1 MIFSY
6 TYSYDNIY
14 TNIYVN
20 IFTNILNGFKMSNT
34 VNNAN
39 IINNTNIANN
49 IDNSNDI
56 NNNSNNSQAPVIEIF
71 SSIQGEGILVGRR
84 QIFIRFAGCNLDCN
98 YCDTSSSKNINAG
111 NLMSIEDV
119 LNKINELAT
128 PDLHS
133 ISFTGG
139 EPLLHAEFIS
149 KVIANFDKLGYKSFL
164 ETNGTLPNQLKF
176 LKNIDYVSLD
186 IKLVEHFK
194 NISKNNNGNFC
205 DSNFYDYKETFNFWK
220 NNIFKN
226 ELESIKIL
234 IEWNTNIYCKL
245 VVYPKTKISEIE
257 DIAIKV
263 SDIILN
269 NGNNINDEN
278 NEDNGNTI
286 INVPFVIQPL
296 SPIEQWHSD
305 SFYDTGSNDISQN
318 KLLEISSVIGKYM
331 DVLTIPQLHKVLDI
345 E

>member
-1 MIFSY
+1 
-6 TYSYDNIY
+6 
-14 TNIYVN
+14 
-20 IFTNILNGFKMSNT
+20 MSNT
-34 VNNAN
+34 A
-39 IINNTNIANN
+39 NNTNIN
-49 IDNSNDI
+49 
-56 NNNSNNSQAPVIEIF
+56 NNNSDSSQAPVIEIF

-84 QIFIRFAGCNLDCN
+84 QIFVRFAGCNLDCN

-111 NLMSIEDV
+111 NIMSIEDV

-139 EPLLHAEFIS
+139 EPLIHAEFIS

-176 LKNIDYVSLD
+176 LKNIDYVSMD

-194 NISKNNNGNFC
+194 NNNDKNNKNNNGNFS
-205 DSNFYDYKETFNFWK
+205 DSNSNDYKETFNFWK

-226 ELESIKIL
+226 ELASIKIL
-234 IEWNTNIYCKL
+234 IEWSTNIYCKL
-245 VVYPKTKISEIE
+245 VVSPKTKISEIE
-257 DIAIKV
+257 DIAIRV
-263 SDIILN
+263 SEIILN
-269 NGNNINDEN
+269 SGNNRND
-278 NEDNGNTI
+278 GNTRNNI
-286 INVPFVIQPL
+286 INVPMVIQPL

-305 SFYDTGSNDISQN
+305 TSDNASNNLSQN
-318 KLLEISSVIGKYM
+318 KLLEISSVVGKYM
-331 DVLTIPQLHKVLDI
+331 EVLTIPQLHKVLDI